1 MGEKLWCASDV
12 RTVEKRQKTSVK
24 EGLTSEEARLR
35 LKEYGPNVIETS
47 KRISPVK
54 IFFAQFKD
62 FMVLVLLG
70 ATVASAYLGE
80 IADAITI
87 VTIVM
92 INAILGFVQEYKS
105 EKALEALTELSSPK
119 ALVKRDGRLD
129 EVKSSMVV
137 PGDVMILNA
146 GDKVA
151 ADGRLVDSS
160 GLQIDESI
168 LTGEFKPVGKRHD
181 SVLRSDAMISER
193 INIVHAGTVVTRG
206 HGVAIVTE
214 TGMDT
219 EVGSIATMISDTE
232 EEETPLQKRLD
243 QLGKI
248 LVEGCL
254 ALCVA
259 VALLGVWQGNPFKTM
274 IMTGISLAVAAIPEG
289 LPAIVTVCLAI
300 GVQRM
305 SKRNAIVRKLRSVE
319 TLGCADVICTD
330 KTGTLTQN
338 EMTVKCI
345 EMIDETIEVTGT
357 GYSPFGEL
365 KLYGTKAEVT
375 ENERL
380 KNLLMCSALC
390 NDSAVKYENKTWSI
404 IGDPT
409 EGALQVLVSKADQKL
424 PRQLSDFERVNEIP
438 FDSSLKYM
446 AVVCNNRFDGSTKT
460 FVKGA
465 ASQVLK
471 MCKYHYN
478 GKQKVLMDSKYI
490 ESIMDKNVEM
500 ASRAMRVLA
509 IASADGDSISSKGDE
524 KERTVRRELTF
535 LGLVGMTDPPRPEV
549 AKAVS
554 KARRAGIRTVMI
566 TGDHAVTGETIA
578 RELNIM
584 HKGGRVLSGEE
595 IEALSD
601 VELRGVVEKV
611 DVFARVAPVHKLRI
625 VRALKGNGHI
635 VAMTGDGV
643 NDAPAIKE
651 ADIGIAMGKSGTDVA
666 REASSI
672 TLADDDYSTIVA
684 AVEEGRGIYE
694 NIRKFIRY
702 LLACNV
708 GEVMTM
714 LISVGTGLPLPM
726 TPIQILWM
734 NLVTDGLPAMALSVD
749 PMDDDVMDYAPRN
762 AKEGIFARKLG
773 VRIISQGVSIT
784 FTTIS
789 TFCLSMYILGYDL
802 AVART
807 MTFTVLV
814 VTQLFYVFKCRSE
827 KKSVMSKGLFSNMY
841 LFVAVAISLL
851 LHVCIICI
859 PAAQQLFDTSM
870 LNGLQ
875 WIICIGLAL
884 MANLISSFLDALR
897 GYED

>member
-259 VALLGVWQGNPFKTM
+259 VALL
-274 IMTGISLAVAAIPEG
+274 
-289 LPAIVTVCLAI
+289 
-300 GVQRM
+300 
-305 SKRNAIVRKLRSVE
+305 
-319 TLGCADVICTD
+319 
-330 KTGTLTQN
+330 
-338 EMTVKCI
+338 
-345 EMIDETIEVTGT
+345 
-357 GYSPFGEL
+357 
-365 KLYGTKAEVT
+365 
-375 ENERL
+375 
-380 KNLLMCSALC
+380 
-390 NDSAVKYENKTWSI
+390 
-404 IGDPT
+404 
-409 EGALQVLVSKADQKL
+409 
-424 PRQLSDFERVNEIP
+424 
-438 FDSSLKYM
+438 
-446 AVVCNNRFDGSTKT
+446 
-460 FVKGA
+460 
-465 ASQVLK
+465 
-471 MCKYHYN
+471 
-478 GKQKVLMDSKYI
+478 
-490 ESIMDKNVEM
+490 
-500 ASRAMRVLA
+500 
-509 IASADGDSISSKGDE
+509 
-524 KERTVRRELTF
+524 
-535 LGLVGMTDPPRPEV
+535 
-549 AKAVS
+549 
-554 KARRAGIRTVMI
+554 
-566 TGDHAVTGETIA
+566 
-578 RELNIM
+578 
-584 HKGGRVLSGEE
+584 
-595 IEALSD
+595 
-601 VELRGVVEKV
+601 
-611 DVFARVAPVHKLRI
+611 
-625 VRALKGNGHI
+625 
-635 VAMTGDGV
+635 
-643 NDAPAIKE
+643 
-651 ADIGIAMGKSGTDVA
+651 
-666 REASSI
+666 
-672 TLADDDYSTIVA
+672 
-684 AVEEGRGIYE
+684 
-694 NIRKFIRY
+694 
-702 LLACNV
+702 
-708 GEVMTM
+708 
-714 LISVGTGLPLPM
+714 
-726 TPIQILWM
+726 
-734 NLVTDGLPAMALSVD
+734 
-749 PMDDDVMDYAPRN
+749 
-762 AKEGIFARKLG
+762 
-773 VRIISQGVSIT
+773 
-784 FTTIS
+784 
-789 TFCLSMYILGYDL
+789 
-802 AVART
+802 
-807 MTFTVLV
+807 
-814 VTQLFYVFKCRSE
+814 
-827 KKSVMSKGLFSNMY
+827 
-841 LFVAVAISLL
+841 
-851 LHVCIICI
+851 
-859 PAAQQLFDTSM
+859 
-870 LNGLQ
+870 
-875 WIICIGLAL
+875 
-884 MANLISSFLDALR
+884 
-897 GYED
+897 